1 MHKKRLSSMK
11 FIILRKIILSNY
23 AVVLLG
29 IMITFI
35 FVFNFLK
42 NEIGESR
49 VGVLHQVSDL
59 NQVNINAMEN
69 VMDHLYSMME
79 DFIQEDTI
87 QKFDEKKAEGVM
99 QYANDFFGNM
109 GVDSSVDIIIKNG
122 ESYTS
127 DGKQDRIQTLKK
139 TVWYTYL
146 ISGER
151 KQSWNMNFPDR
162 ENPEGV
168 VLSYGKTIFD
178 ENGSPAGFMVI
189 NTSQE
194 TLYKSY
200 ENALV
205 ENNMIYILDE
215 SGIVISH
222 PNHKV
227 IGFTFYYMPTFEDRM
242 MKFNS
247 YTVKTKQKRPIL
259 YSNYHDERTGWT
271 FVEELNLTSIM
282 KGYSKLIIESVAF
295 ILLCTLIMLGL
306 DFILINKITNSL
318 TGFSSNIKNLK
329 LDVNTELSE
338 IPVQEQ
344 YAEIKILTE
353 SFNKMLMKI
362 QELIQN
368 IKNNEEKKRKV
379 EFDFLQAQIQPHFL
393 HNTLLTLKSL
403 IVLDEKEKASLMLDD
418 FNALLRIPLMVDKQF
433 VPLYQEIELVMHYM
447 AIMEYRFDKG
457 FLLHVAAAEELKNI
471 LIPRMI
477 LQPIVANAIFHGFAE
492 KESNGMV
499 TVTAFEKGQD
509 FYIVIKDNGEGMT
522 EEQIQRILSGER
534 NINSHHGVGLQNVKS
549 RLQLIYGEGAALNVK
564 STIHVGTE
572 ITVIFPNYKSVYLKE
587 ENISEGGG
595 ENEDINRR

>member
-1 MHKKRLSSMK
+1 MRKKQLPSMK
-11 FIILRKIILSNY
+11 TMIVRKIILGNY

-35 FVFNFLK
+35 FVLNFLK

-69 VMDHLYSMME
+69 VMDHMYSTME

-87 QKFDEKKAEGVM
+87 QKFDGKKAEEIM

-109 GVDSSVDIIIKNG
+109 GVDSSVDIILKNG

-127 DGKQDRIQTLKK
+127 DGSWERIDALKK

-146 ISGER
+146 ISGQR

-162 ENPEGV
+162 ETPGGV
-168 VLSYGKTIFD
+168 VLSYGQTILD
-178 ENGSPAGFMVI
+178 ENDCLAGFMVI
-189 NTSQE
+189 STSQE

-200 ENALV
+200 VNALV

-215 SGIVISH
+215 AGIVISH

-227 IGFTFYYMPTFEDRM
+227 IGFTFYYMPTFEERM
-242 MKFNS
+242 MKFDS

-259 YSNYHDERTGWT
+259 YSNYHDERTNWT
-271 FVEELNLTSIM
+271 FVEELDLTSIM
-282 KGYSKLIIESVAF
+282 KGYSELIIKAVAF

-318 TGFSSNIKNLK
+318 TGFSQDIKNLK
-329 LDVNTELSE
+329 LDVNTELAE
-338 IPVQEQ
+338 ISVQKQ
-344 YAEIKILTE
+344 YVEIKILTE

-368 IKNNEEKKRKV
+368 IKSNEEKKRKV
-379 EFDFLQAQIQPHFL
+379 EFNFLQAQIQPHFL
-393 HNTLLTLKSL
+393 RNTLLTLKSL
-403 IVLDEKEKASLMLDD
+403 IVSDEKEKASLMLDD
-418 FNALLRIPLMVDKQF
+418 FNALLRIPLMEDKQF

-457 FLLHVAAAEELKNI
+457 FLLHVEIEEELKNI

-499 TVTAFEKGQD
+499 TVTAFVKGQNL
-509 FYIVIKDNGEGMT
+509 YIVIKDNGEGMT
-522 EEQIQRILSGER
+522 EEQIERILSGER

-549 RLQLIYGEGAALNVK
+549 RIQLIYGERAALNVK

-572 ITVIFPNYKSVYLKE
+572 ITVIFPNYKVVYLE
-587 ENISEGGG
+587 AENMNKDDG